1 MTTESERLN
10 MNNKSKYIFF
20 GVVGILLTLGTL
32 QACDLRQF
40 VTVDAP
46 APVLE
51 SIDATEGS
59 MTLAEA
65 DNAWKDW
72 QYFVKSNTERFRTA
86 IDDAEGRYATLH
98 SFISVGLETGGDF
111 ANTIPYGGLIFG
123 GLTGLAGLM
132 LPQPKIVKKEN

>member
-1 MTTESERLN
+1 
-10 MNNKSKYIFF
+10 MNNKSKYIFI
-20 GVVGILLTLGTL
+20 GVVAVLFFVLTAHG
-32 QACDLRQF
+32 CDLRQF

-72 QYFVKSNTERFRTA
+72 QYFVESNTERFRTA

-132 LPQPKIVKKEN
+132 LPQPKIVKKESN